1 MGQITF
7 LFPGQGA
14 QHVGMGKTLSSKC
27 SAAKRLYEQA
37 NDVLGFDLTTLCFEG
52 PAERLNTTVV
62 SQPALF
68 VSSLAALEVLKAERP
83 EVVESCAFAAG
94 LSLGEYTALTFA
106 GALSF
111 EDGLRVVKAR
121 GEAMQAAA
129 DATPSGMV
137 SALLLDRDQV
147 VKVREESSAAGR
159 LWIANYLCPGNT
171 VMSGDKS
178 ACDHAVTA
186 IEQAGGKPIFLA
198 VAGAFHTPLME
209 SACERLAEALSKVSI
224 QTTRIPVVSNV
235 DAKVHTEPEDIRQ
248 VLIRQVTQPVLWEDS
263 VRWLLSREAGPF
275 FEIGPGKVLKG
286 LLKRIDRKV
295 VCESINDTP

>member
-27 SAAKRLYEQA
+27 PAAKRLYEQA